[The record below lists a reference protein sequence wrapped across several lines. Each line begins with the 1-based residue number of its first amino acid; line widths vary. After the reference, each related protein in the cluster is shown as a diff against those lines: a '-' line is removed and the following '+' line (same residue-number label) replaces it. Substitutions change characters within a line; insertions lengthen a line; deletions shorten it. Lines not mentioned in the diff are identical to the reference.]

1 MSTRF
6 RFDAVLYYVTDLD
19 QAVEFYSNVLGLPL
33 SSREAVARF
42 EVDGRVLELVPT
54 DDRSLLSGKGNAR
67 LTLAVEDIEA
77 AAADLLA
84 QRVPVTD
91 VREEGGSRV
100 ASLLDP
106 EGNEIVLREAA
117 GPPSEDA

>member
-6 RFDAVLYYVTDLD
+6 RFDCVLYYVTDLD
-19 QAVEFYSNVLGLPL
+19 QAVEFYTNVLGLPL
-33 SSREAVARF
+33 SSRDVVARF
-42 EVDGRVLELVPT
+42 DVDGVLLELVPT

-67 LTLAVEDIEA
+67 LTLAVEDIAA

-91 VREEGGSRV
+91 VREVETGRL
-100 ASLLDP
+100 ASFLDP
-106 EGNEIVLREAA
+106 EGNEIALWEESDPA
-117 GPPSEDA
+117 PSSG

>member
-6 RFDAVLYYVTDLD
+6 RFDSVFYYVTDLD
-19 QAVEFYSNVLGLPL
+19 QAVEFYTNVLGLQM
-33 SSREAVARF
+33 SSRDTVARF
-42 EVDGRVLELVPT
+42 EVDGVRLELAPT

-77 AAADLLA
+77 VAAALLA
-84 QRVPVTD
+84 RRVPVTD
-91 VREEGGSRV
+91 VREGEKGRV

-106 EGNEIVLREAA
+106 EGNEIMLREN
-117 GPPSEDA
+117 PSEV